1 MCGTRIDLTVP
12 GSCHQCGAAHYRNAR
27 PTAGGLV
34 VRGDE
39 VLLLQRA
46 IEPWRG
52 HWDIP
57 GGFCDGAELPEHTVV
72 RELREETRMHVEV
85 VTLLGMWLDV
95 YHLAGTSFDTL
106 NSYYLLDAGPDPQP
120 VLDAENSAAGW
131 FTAAQIPDDI
141 AFPSHQKDVI
151 AAWQRWVADR
161 A

>member
-1 MCGTRIDLTVP
+1 
-12 GSCHQCGAAHYRNAR
+12 
-27 PTAGGLV
+27 
-34 VRGDE
+34 
-39 VLLLQRA
+39 
-46 IEPWRG
+46 
-52 HWDIP
+52 
-57 GGFCDGAELPEHTVV
+57 
-72 RELREETRMHVEV
+72 MHVEV